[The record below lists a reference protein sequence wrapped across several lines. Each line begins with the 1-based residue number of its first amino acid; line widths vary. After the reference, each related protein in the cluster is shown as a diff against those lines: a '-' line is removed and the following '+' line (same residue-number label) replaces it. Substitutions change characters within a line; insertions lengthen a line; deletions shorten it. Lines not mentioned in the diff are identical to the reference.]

1 MEEPARF
8 VGVAHRAAEDEGME
22 RRSVTNIARSTIA
35 AMMLLTGCETL
46 RRLQARDTEE
56 LLTAAGFRKQL
67 VDAEDPKPLE
77 ATPPYRLVS
86 RTKDGMVQY
95 TYADPDHCRCV
106 YLGGSKEYAEYHR
119 LATERRAA
127 EDVWDRN
134 SWGPEFP

>member
-1 MEEPARF
+1 
-8 VGVAHRAAEDEGME
+8 ME

-56 LLTAAGFRKQL
+56 LLTAAGFGKQL

-95 TYADPDHCRCV
+95 TYADPDHCRSSPGPV
-106 YLGGSKEYAEYHR
+106 VEGSLLIVVHRAYFPFGPRGSALAGRQITLWAVSSSKE
-119 LATERRAA
+119 
-127 EDVWDRN
+127 
-134 SWGPEFP
+134 